1 MKHSDR
7 ARANMTKQLRAQ
19 LQFLKR
25 DLRSEQIALQKA
37 KTFLK
42 YPLPG
47 VKSMVRRHELG
58 VKKTK
63 QDIINLK
70 KRIRMRQRK
79 GQINK
84 IL

>member
-1 MKHSDR
+1 MVYSKR
-7 ARANMTKQLRAQ
+7 AKANMTKQLRAQ
-19 LQFLKR
+19 LQFLRR

-42 YPLPG
+42 YNLPG
-47 VKSMVRRHELG
+47 VKKMVRVHKIG
-58 VKKTK
+58 VKRTK
-63 QDIINLK
+63 ADIRLISA
-70 KRIRMRQRK
+70 RIRMRQRN